1 MSIQK
6 LLHTVDDAALEH
18 VRNYCKIDLHIDDE
32 LLTLEILAA
41 RKDIIGQVGDRLDSF
56 FDDNPEFEAA
66 VLIEVF
72 THYNNRDMD
81 STADIFQHPAYR
93 NYILSMKA
101 DYLEIIQEYGDDY
114 DVGSDSDGSSPT

>member
-6 LLHTVDDAALEH
+6 LLHTVDDVALEH
-18 VRNYCKIDLHIDDE
+18 VRNYCKVDLHIDDE

-81 STADIFQHPAYR
+81 STADIFKHPAYQ

-101 DYLEIIQEYGDDY
+101 DYLEIIQQYGDDY

>member
-6 LLHTVDDAALEH
+6 LLHTVDDVALEH
-18 VRNYCKIDLHIDDE
+18 VRNYCKVDPHIDDD

-81 STADIFQHPAYR
+81 STADIFKHPAYQ

-101 DYLEIIQEYGDDY
+101 DYLEIIQQYGDDY